1 LYRPVRLGIDSWAPS
16 KVYKYGFRRFRK
28 DDIVEMFAFKGE
40 FWQRLKEKEPRA
52 VFRFLVL
59 ERMLSKA
66 ARIFFTSKIMQNA
79 LIEAQE
85 KQIYNT

>member
-1 LYRPVRLGIDSWAPS
+1 M
-16 KVYKYGFRRFRK
+16 FRK
-28 DDIVEMFAFKGE
+28 DDIGELCGFAGE

-66 ARIFFTSKIMQNA
+66 ARIFFMSKILQSA
-79 LIEAQE
+79 IIEDQK

>member
-1 LYRPVRLGIDSWAPS
+1 MFG
-16 KVYKYGFRRFRK
+16 K
-28 DDIVEMFAFKGE
+28 DDIVELFAIAGE

-66 ARIFFTSKIMQNA
+66 DRIFFTSNIIQTA
-79 LIEAQE
+79 IIENKE
-85 KQIYNT
+85 RQI

>member
-1 LYRPVRLGIDSWAPS
+1 L
-16 KVYKYGFRRFRK
+16 
-28 DDIVEMFAFKGE
+28 FAFEGE

-66 ARIFFTSKIMQNA
+66 ARIFFVSKIIKNA
-79 LIEAQE
+79 IIEDKE
-85 KQIYNT
+85 RQI

>member
-1 LYRPVRLGIDSWAPS
+1 VW
-16 KVYKYGFRRFRK
+16 F
-28 DDIVEMFAFKGE
+28 EGE

-66 ARIFFTSKIMQNA
+66 DRIFLMSKIMQNA
-79 LIEAQE
+79 IIKDQE

>member
-1 LYRPVRLGIDSWAPS
+1 MSLIFLPTTVC
-16 KVYKYGFRRFRK
+16 FRK
-28 DDIVEMFAFKGE
+28 DDIVEMFAFAGE

-66 ARIFFTSKIMQNA
+66 DRIFLTSNIIQNA
-79 LIEAQE
+79 IIEDLE
-85 KQIYNT
+85 R

>member
-1 LYRPVRLGIDSWAPS
+1 MSLIFLPTTVCL
-16 KVYKYGFRRFRK
+16 RK
-28 DDIVEMFAFKGE
+28 DDIVELFGFAGE

-66 ARIFFTSKIMQNA
+66 ARIFFT
-79 LIEAQE
+79 
-85 KQIYNT
+85 

>member
-1 LYRPVRLGIDSWAPS
+1 LF
-16 KVYKYGFRRFRK
+16 GF
-28 DDIVEMFAFKGE
+28 AGE

-66 ARIFFTSKIMQNA
+66 ARIFLFVKNYAKCNNRGPKKTN
-79 LIEAQE
+79 L
-85 KQIYNT
+85 